1 VGRLFL
7 TVAAVALCAVG
18 MQAQTAVAVSVSD
31 SLAASTTQLMNAPLP
46 NAPSSSLD
54 GSTSEPAADA
64 SFAMPN
70 GGAASPVSATAPVA
84 GDHQKYITEGQQ
96 APHLSVGDKFLLGLN
111 AAFSLRAAAGWVG
124 ISLYEQALD
133 KTPHYGQSFGGYGQ
147 RLGAAVA
154 RDSSEDVFSDSVLAS
169 VLHEDPRYYQ
179 MGPGHNVARRTIYAI
194 TRTLVTRKDDGSAS
208 VNFALLGGNLA
219 GSVLTQAYY
228 PPSSTGFG
236 TTMATYGGSL
246 AGSAFGYFVD
256 EFLHRQLVSLLDH
269 L

>member
-1 VGRLFL
+1 M
-7 TVAAVALCAVG
+7 AVVAVG
-18 MQAQTAVAVSVSD
+18 LCVAGAQAQTAVPVSGD
-31 SLAASTTQLMNAPLP
+31 DRIAASPAQFPD
-46 NAPSSSLD
+46 APSSSLAASA
-54 GSTSEPAADA
+54 GEPVADE

-70 GGAASPVSATAPVA
+70 GGAASSGRATAPVA

-124 ISLYEQALD
+124 ISLYEQAFD
-133 KTPHYGQSFGGYGQ
+133 KTPHYGQTFGGYGQ

-154 RDSSEDVFSDSVLAS
+154 RDGSEDIFSDSVLAS

-179 MGPGHNVARRTIYAI
+179 MGPGHNVVRRTVHAV
-194 TRTLVTRKDDGSAS
+194 TRTLITRKDDGSSS